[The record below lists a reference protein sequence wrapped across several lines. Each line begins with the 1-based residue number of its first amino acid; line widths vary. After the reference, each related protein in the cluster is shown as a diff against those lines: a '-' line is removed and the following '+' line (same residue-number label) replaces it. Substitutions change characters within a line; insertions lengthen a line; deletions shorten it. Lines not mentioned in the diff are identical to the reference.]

1 MFDQVYDGIYVG
13 ELEAVDNQAAV
24 RAEGITAVVRLDEH
38 DCSSGQWNDAFAL
51 LDMPIPDGE
60 YVDSDTIDTITD
72 FINQQIEAGGKVLI
86 HCHMGISRSVSM
98 AMAYLIAYEGMSLAE
113 AFGTVRDGR
122 EVAYPHEMLL
132 ISLIDRYE
140 LPYDTHSVHNPR
152 FLSQLAEDV

>member
-38 DCSSGQWNDAFAL
+38 DRSTGQWNDAFAL

-60 YVDSDTIDTITD
+60 YLDSDTIDTITE

-86 HCHMGISRSVSM
+86 HCQMGISFAGNFFGFGV
-98 AMAYLIAYEGMSLAE
+98 LILGAQ
-113 AFGTVRDGR
+113 DGR
-122 EVAYPHEMLL
+122 EGRRAQGQQQNHH
-132 ISLIDRYE
+132 
-140 LPYDTHSVHNPR
+140 THTQEQACFRSHRCTSP
-152 FLSQLAEDV
+152 FMDVTDSGTAARTSAAHC